1 MLPIQQK
8 ARPIPYHL
16 QKDVK
21 NELDRLI
28 KSGHLERLETIEED
42 CFVSPVV
49 ITVKKDKTV
58 KIAPDARKLNDSCVK
73 KRPHMPNMEE
83 LLNQI
88 SAELSKNDRDPIWIS
103 VVDLDYAYGQMKL
116 APETSKHCNF
126 AMTVEKINGYYRF
139 LKGFYGPADIPTIFQ
154 EKIDRTLGHQTPVWL
169 DDIIIVTRGT
179 KEEHTRKLYSVLTK
193 LENEGYKASKK
204 KTKFYQKETIWLGH
218 TISQD
223 GIRPNKEKTDAINK
237 LEPPTNAK
245 ALKSF
250 LGAIQYFAK
259 FIPNLSEKTDNMRQ
273 LLKKGTKWEWTTDRN
288 SDFNKIKQE
297 LTSLPCLAH
306 YNGNKENIVTTD
318 ACKTGLEIALW
329 QKQGNGELKPIAF
342 ASRYLN
348 DAEKKYSIGELEL
361 LAVVWGLERLRFYL
375 YGKQVQLF
383 SDHQALEPL
392 LKRNKTNK
400 QYSARLTRWL
410 DRLNHFD
417 ICLKHTAGKEIKFTD
432 FISPN
437 PTENPEPE
445 ENYEEEFVINAIAQL
460 ATVNA
465 RIGRIF
471 DQSEDATTAAEA
483 NMRDTRSLIDTRR
496 HQTNKNHIDS
506 NYRIQQHSF
515 NTDRIKMNNNENNR
529 RFFRTDGQLRHHWGA
544 DDDIM
549 AFINA
554 RHKSP
559 ETTELVRRRIQL
571 ARPGIMRP
579 HFNKNFSREIY
590 IPRRPEEDKR
600 REIKR
605 IDIQLRQKIREQQIG
620 GGYFQNFGD
629 DIPQRQNNKPR
640 EMNRHQEMKRTETQN
655 PPSQTT
661 RRKQ

>member
-1 MLPIQQK
+1 MDESINQSETIYAKFNKLFETNHTIKNIEVKTQIKPGCYPIQQK

-28 KSGHLERLETIEED
+28 KFGHLERLETIEAD

-58 KIAPDARKLNDSCVK
+58 KIALDARKLNDSCVK

-126 AMTVEKINGYYRF
+126 AMTGEKVNGYYRF

-193 LENEGYKASKK
+193 LENEGYKASKNK
-204 KTKFYQKETIWLGH
+204 SKFYQKETIWLGH

-223 GIRPNKEKTDAINK
+223 RIRPNKEKTDAINK

-245 ALKSF
+245 TLKSF

-273 LLKKGTKWEWTTDRN
+273 LLKKGTKWERTTDRN

-318 ACKTGLEIALW
+318 ARKTGLGIALW

-348 DAEKKYSIGELEL
+348 DAKKIFYRRTTTTSRRM
-361 LAVVWGLERLRFYL
+361 GL
-375 YGKQVQLF
+375 GKIQILF
-383 SDHQALEPL
+383 MWQTSPIILGPS
-392 LKRNKTNK
+392 N
-400 QYSARLTRWL
+400 TR
-410 DRLNHFD
+410 
-417 ICLKHTAGKEIKFTD
+417 T
-432 FISPN
+432 P
-437 PTENPEPE
+437 PE
-445 ENYEEEFVINAIAQL
+445 EKQ
-460 ATVNA
+460 
-465 RIGRIF
+465 
-471 DQSEDATTAAEA
+471 
-483 NMRDTRSLIDTRR
+483 
-496 HQTNKNHIDS
+496 
-506 NYRIQQHSF
+506 
-515 NTDRIKMNNNENNR
+515 
-529 RFFRTDGQLRHHWGA
+529 
-544 DDDIM
+544 
-549 AFINA
+549 
-554 RHKSP
+554 
-559 ETTELVRRRIQL
+559 
-571 ARPGIMRP
+571 
-579 HFNKNFSREIY
+579 
-590 IPRRPEEDKR
+590 DK
-600 REIKR
+600 
-605 IDIQLRQKIREQQIG
+605 
-620 GGYFQNFGD
+620 
-629 DIPQRQNNKPR
+629 
-640 EMNRHQEMKRTETQN
+640 
-655 PPSQTT
+655 
-661 RRKQ
+661 